1 MKVKTLLAMGLCAAS
16 GLMSVPAFAAEDVS
30 KHGQDEWKA
39 PPLAARKANPVP
51 SDEKAIGL
59 GKTLYAAGCLAC
71 HGEKGK
77 GDGPAAPALER
88 DGKKILPGN
97 LSDPKVWQRTDGEL
111 FWKISE
117 GKSPMPAFAESFSE
131 EQRWQIVNYIR
142 TLAPKPS
149 PQAAAPQTPTAPS
162 PAKPLAEAAAAKP
175 SAEPAKEQAVSEKYV
190 TREEYDKL
198 LKELEAIKASLK
210 TATVQKAAEAKE
222 TEETTSGFAKELKDV
237 KSLATAALPG
247 TTKGLITGYGFAG
260 YTDRKGEKGTFEA
273 SFNPIFHWLL
283 TDRLSVESELELGLG
298 RNAAGEGE
306 TTLELEYAALSY
318 IANDYLTLRAGKFL
332 SPFGTFATR
341 LHPAWINKL
350 PDAPLAFG
358 HGGLAPTAEIGFQA
372 SGGAPIGP
380 TKFNYAAYVSNGP
393 RLNTGKNDPMEAGM
407 LHFDNNV
414 DINNNKAFGTRIGF
428 LPIPALELGYSFQYA
443 RVGEDVNASAYLHS
457 VDLGYVRDSQFLK
470 GTIDLRAQWVWS
482 QVSDVTYDT
491 GTGPFTF
498 NNQRDGGYVQL
509 AYRPS
514 KLNNAFLKN
523 LESVV
528 RWDTI
533 NRPARAPMAADE
545 TRWTVGLNY
554 WLTPS
559 TVFKAAYQFGERR
572 DPMNQNENVNAFLLQ
587 AAMGF

>member
-1 MKVKTLLAMGLCAAS
+1 MGLCAAI
-16 GLMSVPAFAAEDVS
+16 GLTSVPAFAAEDVS
-30 KHGQDEWKA
+30 KHGHDEWKA
-39 PPLAARKANPVP
+39 PPLAARKANLVP
-51 SDEKAIGL
+51 SDEKTIGL

-88 DGKKILPGN
+88 DGKRILPGN
-97 LSDPKVWQRTDGEL
+97 LSDPKMWQHTDGEL

-117 GKSPMPAFAESFSE
+117 GKTPMPAFAEAFLE

-142 TLAPKPS
+142 TLALKPS
-149 PQAAAPQTPTAPS
+149 TQADAPQTPTAPS
-162 PAKPLAEAAAAKP
+162 SAKPPTEAVAAKP
-175 SAEPAKEQAVSEKYV
+175 TVEAAKDPAASDKFV
-190 TREEYDKL
+190 TREEYEKL
-198 LKELEAIKASLK
+198 LQELAAIKAKLK
-210 TATVQKAAEAKE
+210 TADDQKAVEAKE
-222 TEETTSGFAKELKDV
+222 TQETTSGFEKELKSV
-237 KSLATAALPG
+237 KSLATSALPG
-247 TTKGLITGYGFAG
+247 NTKPLLTGYGFAG

-273 SFNPIFHWLL
+273 GFNPILL
-283 TDRLSVESELELGLG
+283 WKLSDRLFFESELELGLG

-306 TTLELEYAALSY
+306 TALELEYANISY
-318 IANDYLTLRAGKFL
+318 LANDYLTLRVGKFL
-332 SPFGTFATR
+332 APFGTFAER

-350 PDAPLAFG
+350 PDAPLAFA
-358 HGGLAPTAEIGFQA
+358 HGGLSPNAEIGFQA

-393 RLNTGKNDPMEAGM
+393 RLNTGKNDPMEAGV
-407 LHFDNNV
+407 LHFDNNI
-414 DINNNKAFGTRIGF
+414 DINNNKALGTRIGF
-428 LPIPALELGYSFQYA
+428 LPIPELEVGYSFQYA
-443 RVGEDVNASAYLHS
+443 RVGEDVKASAYLHS

-470 GTIDLRAQWVWS
+470 GTLDLRAQWVWS
-482 QVSDVTYDT
+482 KVSDVTYDT

-523 LESVV
+523 LELIT
-528 RWDTI
+528 RWDTL
-533 NRPARAPMAADE
+533 NRPARAPMATDE

-554 WLTPS
+554 WLGPS
-559 TVFKAAYQFGERR
+559 TVVKAAYQFGERR
-572 DPMNQNENVNAFLLQ
+572 DPMNGNENVNALLLQ